1 MSSFELFL
9 FAHLGAFF
17 CRVSTGAKW
26 LMLSIGGLLGGAAA
40 HAASFEDTMVGA
52 ENSAAARREGRRA
65 STSECRGCKID
76 QKVASCVVKKV
87 GSPSIHSNSMHH
99 KLQF

>member
-1 MSSFELFL
+1 MVVGIHVQMSSFELFL
-9 FAHLGAFF
+9 FAYLGAFF

-40 HAASFEDTMVGA
+40 HAALSEDTMVVA

-65 STSECRGCKID
+65 STNVK
-76 QKVASCVVKKV
+76 CVKYTR
-87 GSPSIHSNSMHH
+87 
-99 KLQF
+99 KLQVTLLKK